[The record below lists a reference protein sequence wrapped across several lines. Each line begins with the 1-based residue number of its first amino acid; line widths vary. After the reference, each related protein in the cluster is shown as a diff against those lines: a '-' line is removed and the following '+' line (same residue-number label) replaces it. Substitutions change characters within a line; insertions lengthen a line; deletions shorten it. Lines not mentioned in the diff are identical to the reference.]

1 MATVCLVSAASSRA
15 GRRSVVRIIRS
26 IRPAIAEAK
35 RQRPG
40 LLLILLLAEALSA
53 ASSANRAL

>member
-15 GRRSVVRIIRS
+15 GRRSVVRIMRS
-26 IRPAIAEAK
+26 IRPAIAEANK
-35 RQRPG
+35 GG
-40 LLLILLLAEALSA
+40 LLLTGAA